1 MDAARS
7 PCERRR
13 CMTAGTGWYR
23 LKVIPNSLSSVT
35 TVFTLE
41 YILDR
46 YIVLAV
52 KALLK

>member
-1 MDAARS
+1 MDAVRS

-13 CMTAGTGWYR
+13 FMNAGTGWYR
-23 LKVIPNSLSSVT
+23 LKVISNSLSSVI
-35 TVFTLE
+35 TVSTLE

-52 KALLK
+52 KAVLE